1 MEYLKKQFEGVG
13 NVLFFKRNDSE
24 SIAEARANV
33 KEISDVHRN
42 CEDHERANAVMTSV
56 VEADDVNG
64 RIRGIAS
71 NSVCSTLQQKQ
82 NKGSSS
88 NANQTETEWRN
99 GEDTS
104 PKDAEKLS
112 QNFEQSDS
120 PEITRNIMSQ
130 DSFVTVTT
138 ESGKISE
145 CFTFTKPVEIEK
157 EIESTA
163 SEENRQPS
171 TMTATLA
178 REFGRGRKL
187 ERTKYEGDDIE
198 SLIISSNKARGVL
211 KQDVGKDVK
220 VLLDEAAIELV
231 YPGANHDVCIQSE
244 KKEVENSKEGRVVAL
259 RRDEKN
265 KKAAEILMHSQINEL
280 LKQNST
286 NTNTERKG
294 NERDE
299 KLDANASEERV
310 FCGDGTRASLSTTT
324 LPKHSYEADIMP
336 QTVNASSTMKFEEVK
351 FISNSIKEV
360 KKYSPLLL
368 ARLKQMNER
377 LRELRVQLLQVQKIG
392 EDKAK
397 ETKLADHA
405 VALY

>member
-1 MEYLKKQFEGVG
+1 MEYLKKQFKGVG
-13 NVLFFKRNDSE
+13 NVFFFKRNDSE

-33 KEISDVHRN
+33 QEISDVHRN
-42 CEDHERANAVMTSV
+42 CENHERANAVMTSV

-71 NSVCSTLQQKQ
+71 NSVCFTVQQKQ
-82 NKGSSS
+82 NKGSST

-99 GEDTS
+99 GEGTS

-120 PEITRNIMSQ
+120 PEIARNIMSQ

-138 ESGKISE
+138 ESGKVSE

-157 EIESTA
+157 EIERTA

-178 REFGRGRKL
+178 REFGHGRKL

-231 YPGANHDVCIQSE
+231 YAGANVYIQSE
-244 KKEVENSKEGRVVAL
+244 KKKWRIPKKE
-259 RRDEKN
+259 E
-265 KKAAEILMHSQINEL
+265 S
-280 LKQNST
+280 
-286 NTNTERKG
+286 
-294 NERDE
+294 
-299 KLDANASEERV
+299 
-310 FCGDGTRASLSTTT
+310 
-324 LPKHSYEADIMP
+324 
-336 QTVNASSTMKFEEVK
+336 
-351 FISNSIKEV
+351 
-360 KKYSPLLL
+360 LLL
-368 ARLKQMNER
+368 EGMRRIRKQQRFLCIRKSTSFSNRTARTRTPKGKGMREMKGWTQMHPKR
-377 LRELRVQLLQVQKIG
+377 VCFVMTVRELP
-392 EDKAK
+392 
-397 ETKLADHA
+397 LAQQDYQSIA
-405 VALY
+405 MRLALCHKP

>member
-13 NVLFFKRNDSE
+13 NVFFFKRNDSE

-33 KEISDVHRN
+33 QEISDVHRN
-42 CEDHERANAVMTSV
+42 CENHERANAVMTSV

-71 NSVCSTLQQKQ
+71 NSVCSTVQQKQ
-82 NKGSSS
+82 NKGSST

-99 GEDTS
+99 GEGTS

-112 QNFEQSDS
+112 QSFEQSDS
-120 PEITRNIMSQ
+120 PVIARNIMSQ

-138 ESGKISE
+138 ESGKVSE

-157 EIESTA
+157 EIESKA

-178 REFGRGRKL
+178 REFGHGRKL

-231 YPGANHDVCIQSE
+231 YPGANVCIQSE

-299 KLDANASEERV
+299 RLDANASEESV
-310 FCGDGTRASLSTTT
+310 FCDDGTRASLSTTT
-324 LPKHSYEADIMP
+324 LPTHSFEAGIMP
-336 QTVNASSTMKFEEVK
+336 QTVNASSTVKFEEVK
-351 FISNSIKEV
+351 FISNNIKEV

-392 EDKAK
+392 EDKTK
-397 ETKLADHA
+397 ETKLADDA